1 MTAPQDLQNR
11 AINAI
16 RFLSAD
22 AIQTARS
29 GHPGMC
35 MGAAALTYT
44 VWTRHLKH
52 NPRNPNWPDRDRFVL
67 SGGHGSMLLYS
78 VLYLTGYDIT
88 LDQIKRFRQWNSGT
102 PGHPE
107 YGKTAG
113 VEVTTGPLG
122 QGVGNAVG
130 MAIAEAHLAAV
141 FNRPGHDIID
151 HYTYAVVT
159 DGDLMEGISS
169 EAASLAGHLKLG
181 KLILLYDDNDISIDG
196 STDITF
202 TEDVAAR
209 FEAQGWHVQV
219 VKNGND
225 VEEVD
230 SAIRTAKADDRP
242 SLIICKTH
250 IGYGFPTI
258 QNSEKS
264 HGAPPGEE
272 ELIGAKRRLGWPTEP
287 WFYVPDDVLRH
298 FREAV
303 SQGQKAEDD
312 WKKRL
317 EAYKSEYPEL
327 AEELERRLDGRLPEG
342 WENLIPTFEPDEKGM
357 PTRSASS
364 QVINALAPTLTELI
378 GGSADLTHSNKTWM
392 ECTTA
397 FQADSRTGRNI
408 HYGVREHAMGAIV
421 NGMAVHGGLKPF
433 CGTFFIFSDYMRTPI
448 RLSAMS
454 HYPSIWVFSHDSIG
468 LGEDGPT
475 HQPVEQL
482 ASLRAMP
489 GLSVIRPADANEV
502 AEAWK
507 VALSRTDRPTALLFT
522 RQTVPV
528 IDRRKYGSAEGLRHG
543 AYVLA
548 DLGDGPPEI
557 VLMASGSEVHITL
570 EAGEQ
575 LAAEGIGVRVV
586 SFPSWD
592 LFEEQTQEYRDSVLP
607 PRVRRR
613 LAVEAGVSMGWEK
626 WIGPEG
632 RMISMEEYGR
642 SAPYSVLFEKFG
654 FTVDNVVK
662 QAKGLLKR

>member
-1 MTAPQDLQNR
+1 MTTPQDLQNR

-35 MGAAALTYT
+35 MGAAALIYT
-44 VWTRHLKH
+44 IWMRHLKH
-52 NPRNPNWPDRDRFVL
+52 NPRNPNWSDRDRFVL

-78 VLYLTGYDIT
+78 MLYLTGYDIT

-169 EAASLAGHLKLG
+169 EAASLAGHLRLG

-209 FEAQGWHVQV
+209 FEAQGWHVQA
-219 VKNGND
+219 VKDGND

-230 SAIRTAKADDRP
+230 RAIQIAKADDRP

-303 SQGQKAEDD
+303 SQGQEAEDD
-312 WKKRL
+312 WKKRF
-317 EAYKSEYPEL
+317 ETYKSEYPEL

-357 PTRSASS
+357 PTRSASG
-364 QVINALAPTLTELI
+364 QVINALAPALTELI

-397 FQADSRTGRNI
+397 FQADNRTGRNI

-433 CGTFFIFSDYMRTPI
+433 CGTFFIFSDYMRTPV

-454 HYPSIWVFSHDSIG
+454 HYPSIWV
-468 LGEDGPT
+468 
-475 HQPVEQL
+475 
-482 ASLRAMP
+482 
-489 GLSVIRPADANEV
+489 
-502 AEAWK
+502 
-507 VALSRTDRPTALLFT
+507 
-522 RQTVPV
+522 
-528 IDRRKYGSAEGLRHG
+528 
-543 AYVLA
+543 
-548 DLGDGPPEI
+548 
-557 VLMASGSEVHITL
+557 
-570 EAGEQ
+570 
-575 LAAEGIGVRVV
+575 
-586 SFPSWD
+586 
-592 LFEEQTQEYRDSVLP
+592 
-607 PRVRRR
+607 
-613 LAVEAGVSMGWEK
+613 
-626 WIGPEG
+626 
-632 RMISMEEYGR
+632 
-642 SAPYSVLFEKFG
+642 
-654 FTVDNVVK
+654 
-662 QAKGLLKR
+662 